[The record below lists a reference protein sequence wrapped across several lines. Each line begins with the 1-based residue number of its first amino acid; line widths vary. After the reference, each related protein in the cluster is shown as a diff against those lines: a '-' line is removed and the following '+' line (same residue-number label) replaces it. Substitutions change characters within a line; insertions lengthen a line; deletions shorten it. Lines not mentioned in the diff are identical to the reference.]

1 MNTPS
6 FVAPVLNAIN
16 ILKANKFYGDIQTAA
31 FFVLYCF
38 HKGYRVYFVYDKHM
52 LVNEVKVISESGAH
66 LNDIIVKEHQ
76 RDVDSAFHGVS
87 QREIE
92 AFLNELA
99 KSSIDENYTEIINF
113 LFKFCAISYGRS
125 YGEPF
130 QPKELTDLVG
140 RIFTTFGSKSVYN
153 PCAGSASYALIPN
166 VDKYLGEELSPKT
179 VLLARIRLDANG
191 LNPQDVIL
199 GNVAEHDI
207 PKGYDSLIS
216 TPPFAAPVSKMVVKE
231 TYNLDNNVG
240 VEPKISKIR
249 VNTLED
255 DLLWSFTD
263 SECLNGIVIIP
274 RGVCFTQ
281 RYRNIRQELVDRN
294 MIDSIIE
301 LPQGIFYSTGI
312 STSIIVL
319 KKHKKSNVIKFV
331 DGSNC
336 FIKDGKE
343 TILNTETLFKKY
355 ISKDDKDVA
364 NVVSSEMDS
373 EYDLSY
379 RKYIKDNEVVPDGYQ
394 AFPFDDVF
402 KICATSRVTSEE
414 RGVVITPQEFSN
426 DILAIIN
433 RGLPSDSQPTAG
445 YKKVEGNAFIALSY
459 LSGEMKIAKL
469 DYGNRTVFANSNQ
482 IVLSM
487 KADSPIMPDYAIVSL
502 LNSRKFHELAS
513 FSRSTVLRRT
523 TDLAVYLHDI
533 KLFAPA
539 GKENQKN
546 LYDECVLNR
555 KKAELERLGI
565 RDTISDLS
573 HMLNI
578 PLSNIEVL
586 LESLADEEMSD
597 NAKQWVKSLSDNFD
611 YLNRLIQTV
620 GADFTTGKCAIKKI
634 NVIPFLQRYINSW
647 NNISHHFFEI
657 ELTYDSGTLYEVKC
671 DEMLMSIALD
681 CIFKNAQKHGFKNTY
696 NAENRVNV
704 SVQMVSYK
712 NTPFVCISIANN
724 GEPFPEHFGL
734 IDYVQRGKFAGQT
747 GHTGLGGEHVYSI
760 VKKFSGYL
768 GLSSN
773 AGGEV
778 IFDILLPADG
788 ANISNLNPYDNE
800 ENCL

>member
-1 MNTPS
+1 LATS
-6 FVAPVLNAIN
+6 S
-16 ILKANKFYGDIQTAA
+16 
-31 FFVLYCF
+31 
-38 HKGYRVYFVYDKHM
+38 
-52 LVNEVKVISESGAH
+52 ISEH
-66 LNDIIVKEHQ
+66 
-76 RDVDSAFHGVS
+76 
-87 QREIE
+87 
-92 AFLNELA
+92 
-99 KSSIDENYTEIINF
+99 YTEIINC
-113 LFKFCAISYGRS
+113 LLKFYALSFGHAGS
-125 YGEPF
+125 ESF
-130 QPKELTDLVG
+130 QPKELTELVG
-140 RIFTTFGSKSVYN
+140 RIFATLGSNSIYN
-153 PCAGSASYALIPN
+153 PCAGTASYAFLPN
-166 VDKYLGEELSPKT
+166 VEKYLGEELSNNT

-191 LNPQDVIL
+191 RDPHEAIL
-199 GNVAEHDI
+199 GNVAEHNI

-216 TPPFAAPVSKMVVKE
+216 TPPFSVPVSKMIDRENPDPRSKTNRPHV
-231 TYNLDNNVG
+231 N
-240 VEPKISKIR
+240 KIR

-255 DLLWSFTD
+255 ELLWGFIN
-263 SECLNGIVIIP
+263 SECKNGIIIIP
-274 RGVCFTQ
+274 RGVCFTHT
-281 RYRNIRQELVDRN
+281 YHDIRQALVENN
-294 MIDSIIE
+294 MLDSIIE
-301 LPQGIFYSTGI
+301 LPQGIFFSSGI
-312 STSIIVL
+312 STSILVL
-319 KKHKKSNVIKFV
+319 KKDRHTNSIKFV
-331 DGSNC
+331 DGTSC
-336 FIKDGKE
+336 YIKNGRE
-343 TILNTETLFKKY
+343 TILDTDSILKKY
-355 ISKDDKDVA
+355 LSEDDKDVA
-364 NVVSSEMDS
+364 NIVLSELNS
-373 EYDLSY
+373 EYDLTY
-379 RKYIKDNEVVPDGYQ
+379 RKHIKEDEIVPDGYQ
-394 AFPFDDVF
+394 VYPFDDVF
-402 KICATSRVTSEE
+402 SICATARATADEQ
-414 RGVVITPQEFSN
+414 GLVIAAQDFSN
-426 DILAIIN
+426 DILSIVN
-433 RGLPSDSQPTAG
+433 RRLYQDNLPTAG

-482 IVLSM
+482 IVLSINV
-487 KADSPIMPDYAIVSL
+487 DSPITPDYAIISL
-502 LNSRKFHELAS
+502 LTNRKFQELAS
-513 FSRSTVLRRT
+513 YSRGTQLRRT
-523 TDLAVYLHDI
+523 TDLAKYLYEI
-533 KLFAPA
+533 KLVAPA
-539 GKENQKN
+539 SKDLQQN
-546 LYDECVLNR
+546 LYDKCVLNR

-578 PLSNIEVL
+578 PLSNVEVL

-597 NAKQWVKSLSDNFD
+597 NAKQWVKALSDNFD

-620 GADFTTGKCAIKKI
+620 GADFTTGKCAIKKF

-657 ELTYDSGTLYEVKC
+657 ELTYDTGTLYEVKC

-778 IFDILLPADG
+778 IFDILLPTDG